1 MLTNTDI
8 EKLSKK
14 MSIPLAMCGFKDELP
29 KKIKPN
35 MYYCINLED
44 EQDPETRE
52 INGGSHWTG
61 FQVRTYQNGRKPEAV
76 YFDSYGQGPPKIVE
90 KVIKDTFN
98 VKVWHPTKNVQSIV
112 NNACGWYQ
120 MAWAHFIND
129 PRFYRDSLKSQ
140 TEEFLEGFNDLD
152 KHHDYQQNE
161 YLLKFFFMAKDPN
174 LRKQPDL
181 PPIVSSEGS

>member
-1 MLTNTDI
+1 
-8 EKLSKK
+8 
-14 MSIPLAMCGFKDELP
+14 
-29 KKIKPN
+29 
-35 MYYCINLED
+35 
-44 EQDPETRE
+44 
-52 INGGSHWTG
+52 
-61 FQVRTYQNGRKPEAV
+61 V
-76 YFDSYGQGPPKIVE
+76 
-90 KVIKDTFN
+90 KDTFG

-152 KHHDYQQNE
+152 QHHDYQMNE
-161 YLLKFFFMAKDPN
+161 YLLKHFFMAKDPA